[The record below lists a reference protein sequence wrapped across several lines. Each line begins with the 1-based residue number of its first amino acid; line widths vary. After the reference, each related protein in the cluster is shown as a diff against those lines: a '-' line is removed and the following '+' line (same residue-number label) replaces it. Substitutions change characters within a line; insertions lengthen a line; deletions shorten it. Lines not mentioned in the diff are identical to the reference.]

1 MKSQRIFSSI
11 VVGLALL
18 LLSGAASLFGQ
29 TNSAPA
35 APAANPVP
43 PASAPAKR
51 SQADLEKLVAPIALY
66 PDQLV
71 ATILP
76 ASAYPL
82 EIVEAA
88 WFIKKDTNN
97 VSKLD
102 EQRWDDSVKAVA
114 RIPEVLAQMDENLSW
129 TSDLGDAFINQPK
142 EIMDAI
148 QTMRTKAQ
156 SSGALKTTPEQVVAV
171 TNTVVTNV
179 VEKQVVT
186 VTNQVVQIQPA
197 QPEVIY
203 VPKYNPA
210 VVYGGYPVAY
220 PGYYYPPPGS
230 VALTFG
236 VGMAVGA
243 IVANN
248 NCDWGHGGTWHSDV
262 DVNVNRNVNST
273 VNRNVN
279 RTGNANVN
287 RNGNA
292 NANANRTANAN
303 ANRQK
308 WQPDPNRLKNSGSSL
323 STAQNREAR
332 GWSSTGAG
340 SSGAST
346 TARASPTTSRPTPTG
361 SSAERPSSANA
372 SRPSGESASRPS
384 SGQSASRPSS
394 GQSAS
399 RPSSGQSASRPSS
412 GRSATRPS
420 SPNASGSPS
429 QGSRSTSTAQGSA
442 FSGGNASQARA
453 ASSRGSMS
461 RGGGGMARAGGGG
474 RR

>member
-35 APAANPVP
+35 APGANPVP

-88 WFIKKDTNN
+88 RFIKKDTNN

-203 VPKYNPA
+203 VPQYNPA

-248 NCDWGHGGTWHSDV
+248 CDWGHGGTWHSDV

-287 RNGNA
+287 RNANANVNRNA

-394 GQSAS
+394 GQSA
-399 RPSSGQSASRPSS
+399 
-412 GRSATRPS
+412 TRPS

>member
-1 MKSQRIFSSI
+1 MKSQRIFPSI

-88 WFIKKDTNN
+88 RFIKKDTNN

-203 VPKYNPA
+203 VPQYNPA

-292 NANANRTANAN
+292 NANAN

-340 SSGAST
+340 SPGAST

-372 SRPSGESASRPS
+372 SRPSGESATRQPSGQSATRPS

-394 GQSAS
+394 GQSA
-399 RPSSGQSASRPSS
+399 
-412 GRSATRPS
+412 TRPS
-420 SPNASGSPS
+420 SPNAS
-429 QGSRSTSTAQGSA
+429 GSRSTSTAQGSA